1 MFNYDNLSNSASF
14 NLSVCS
20 GCLCATVCKWR
31 DAAMQAEAEI
41 KKKTMVDRDATV
53 NDVYKILDIKVAC
66 KYKQSQPV
74 TRLYNGDL
82 EGITVPCKVT
92 ESDQTCVNTLSTP
105 EQGEYTGT
113 FIKNSTGSIIIKNPD
128 GSECCRGKFG

>member
-1 MFNYDNLSNSASF
+1 MFNYDNLNNSVSSNW
-14 NLSVCS
+14 SVCS

-41 KKKTMVDRDATV
+41 NKKTKVDRDATI
-53 NDVYKILDIKVAC
+53 NDVYKILNIKVTC

-74 TRLYNGDL
+74 ARLYNGDL
-82 EGITVPCKVT
+82 KGVIVPCKDT
-92 ESDQTCVNTLSTP
+92 ASDQTYVNTVSAS

>member
-1 MFNYDNLSNSASF
+1 MFDYSNLNNSASS
-14 NLSVCS
+14 NWSVCS

-41 KKKTMVDRDATV
+41 KKKTMVDRDATI

-82 EGITVPCKVT
+82 EGIMVPCKVT
-92 ESDQTCVNTLSTP
+92 EADQTHTNTISTP
-105 EQGEYTGT
+105 KQGEYTISA
-113 FIKNSTGSIIIKNPD
+113 IKGVDSIDYYK
-128 GSECCRGKFG
+128 

>member
-1 MFNYDNLSNSASF
+1 MLDYSNLNNSASS
-14 NLSVCS
+14 NWSVCS

-31 DAAMQAEAEI
+31 DAVMQAEAEI
-41 KKKTMVDRDATV
+41 KKKTKVDRDATV

-82 EGITVPCKVT
+82 EGITIPCKVT
-92 ESDQTCVNTLSTP
+92 SDQTCVNTISTP
-105 EQGEYTGT
+105 E
-113 FIKNSTGSIIIKNPD
+113 
-128 GSECCRGKFG
+128 

>member
-1 MFNYDNLSNSASF
+1 MFNYDNLSNSVSS
-14 NLSVCS
+14 NWSICS
-20 GCLCATVCKWR
+20 GCLCSTVCKWR

-41 KKKTMVDRDATV
+41 KKKTKVDRDATV
-53 NDVYKILDIKVAC
+53 DDVYKILDIKVTC

-74 TRLYNGDL
+74 TRLYNGSLDD
-82 EGITVPCKVT
+82 IATPCKT
-92 ESDQTCVNTLSTP
+92 MESEQTSVNTVSTP
-105 EQGEYTGT
+105 KPGEYTGT

>member
-1 MFNYDNLSNSASF
+1 MFDYSNLNNSASS
-14 NLSVCS
+14 NWSVCS

-82 EGITVPCKVT
+82 ENIITPCKAMD
-92 ESDQTCVNTLSTP
+92 SDQTPPNSISTP
-105 EQGEYTGT
+105 KSGEYIGST
-113 FIKNSTGSIIIKNPD
+113 IKKYNNVD
-128 GSECCRGKFG
+128 C

>member
-1 MFNYDNLSNSASF
+1 MFNYDNLNSASS
-14 NLSVCS
+14 NWSICS
-20 GCLCATVCKWR
+20 GCLCSTVCKWR

-41 KKKTMVDRDATV
+41 KEKTMVDRDATT

-82 EGITVPCKVT
+82 KGVIVPCKDT
-92 ESDQTCVNTLSTP
+92 ASDQTYVNTVSAS

>member
-1 MFNYDNLSNSASF
+1 MFDYSNLNNSASS
-14 NLSVCS
+14 NWSVCS

-41 KKKTMVDRDATV
+41 KKKTMVDRDATI

-92 ESDQTCVNTLSTP
+92 ESDQTCVNTISTP
-105 EQGEYTGT
+105 EQGEYTIST
-113 FIKNSTGSIIIKNPD
+113 IKGVDSIDYYK
-128 GSECCRGKFG
+128 

>member
-1 MFNYDNLSNSASF
+1 MFNYD

>member
-1 MFNYDNLSNSASF
+1 MFDYSNLNNSVSSNW
-14 NLSVCS
+14 SVCS

-41 KKKTMVDRDATV
+41 NKKTKVDRDATI
-53 NDVYKILDIKVAC
+53 NDVYKILNIKVTC

-82 EGITVPCKVT
+82 DGITVPCKVT
-92 ESDQTCVNTLSTP
+92 ESDQTCVNTISTP
-105 EQGEYTGT
+105 KPGEYTG
-113 FIKNSTGSIIIKNPD
+113 STIQSRGSDDYYYKLKI
-128 GSECCRGKFG
+128 F

>member
-1 MFNYDNLSNSASF
+1 MLDYSNLNNSASS
-14 NLSVCS
+14 NWNVCS

-41 KKKTMVDRDATV
+41 KKKTMVDRDSTV

-92 ESDQTCVNTLSTP
+92 ESDQTCVNTISTP
-105 EQGEYTGT
+105 KSGEYTFST
-113 FIKNSTGSIIIKNPD
+113 IKGVNSIDYYK
-128 GSECCRGKFG
+128 

>member
-1 MFNYDNLSNSASF
+1 MFDYSNLNNSVSSNW
-14 NLSVCS
+14 NVCS

-41 KKKTMVDRDATV
+41 NKKTKVDRDATI
-53 NDVYKILDIKVAC
+53 NDVYKILNIKVTC

-82 EGITVPCKVT
+82 DGITVPCKAP
-92 ESDQTCVNTLSTP
+92 ESDPTCVNTISTP
-105 EQGEYTGT
+105 KPEEYTG
-113 FIKNSTGSIIIKNPD
+113 STIQS
-128 GSECCRGKFG
+128 RGNDDYYYKSKIF

>member
-1 MFNYDNLSNSASF
+1 MFDYSNLNNCASSNW
-14 NLSVCS
+14 SVCS

-41 KKKTMVDRDATV
+41 KKKTMVDRDATI
-53 NDVYKILDIKVAC
+53 NDVYKILDIKVTC

-82 EGITVPCKVT
+82 ENIITPCKAT
-92 ESDQTCVNTLSTP
+92 DSDQTHTNTISTP
-105 EQGEYTGT
+105 KPGEYIG
-113 FIKNSTGSIIIKNPD
+113 STIQSRGSDDYYYKPKI
-128 GSECCRGKFG
+128 F

>member
-1 MFNYDNLSNSASF
+1 MFDYSNLNNSVSSNW
-14 NLSVCS
+14 NVCS

-41 KKKTMVDRDATV
+41 KKKTMVDRDATI

-82 EGITVPCKVT
+82 EDITVPCKVT
-92 ESDQTCVNTLSTP
+92 ESDQTCVNTISTP
-105 EQGEYTGT
+105 KPGEYTG
-113 FIKNSTGSIIIKNPD
+113 STIQSRGSDDYYYKPKI
-128 GSECCRGKFG
+128 F

>member
-1 MFNYDNLSNSASF
+1 MFDYRNLNNSVSSNW
-14 NLSVCS
+14 SVCS

-41 KKKTMVDRDATV
+41 NKKTKVDRDATI
-53 NDVYKILDIKVAC
+53 NDVYKILNIKVTC

-82 EGITVPCKVT
+82 DGITVPCKVT
-92 ESDQTCVNTLSTP
+92 ESDQTCVNTISTP
-105 EQGEYTGT
+105 KPGEYTG
-113 FIKNSTGSIIIKNPD
+113 STIQSRGSD
-128 GSECCRGKFG
+128 D

>member
-1 MFNYDNLSNSASF
+1 MLDYSNLNNSASS
-14 NLSVCS
+14 NWSVCS

-41 KKKTMVDRDATV
+41 KKKTKVDRDATV

-82 EGITVPCKVT
+82 EGVIVPCKDT
-92 ESDQTCVNTLSTP
+92 ASDQTYVNTVSAS

>member
-1 MFNYDNLSNSASF
+1 MFDYSNLNNYVSSNW
-14 NLSVCS
+14 SVCS

-41 KKKTMVDRDATV
+41 KKKTMVDRDATI

-92 ESDQTCVNTLSTP
+92 ESDQTCVNTISTP
-105 EQGEYTGT
+105 KPGEYTG
-113 FIKNSTGSIIIKNPD
+113 STIQSRGSDDYYYKPKI
-128 GSECCRGKFG
+128 F

>member
-1 MFNYDNLSNSASF
+1 MFDYSNLNNSASS
-14 NLSVCS
+14 NWSVCS

-41 KKKTMVDRDATV
+41 NKKTKVDRDATV
-53 NDVYKILDIKVAC
+53 NDVYKILDIKVTC

-82 EGITVPCKVT
+82 DGITVHCKAPEV
-92 ESDQTCVNTLSTP
+92 DQTCVNTISTP
-105 EQGEYTGT
+105 KPGEYTG
-113 FIKNSTGSIIIKNPD
+113 STIQSRGSDDYYYKPKI
-128 GSECCRGKFG
+128 F

>member
-1 MFNYDNLSNSASF
+1 MFDYSNLNNSASS
-14 NLSVCS
+14 NWSVCS

-41 KKKTMVDRDATV
+41 KKKTMVDRDATI

-92 ESDQTCVNTLSTP
+92 ESDKTGVNTISTP
-105 EQGEYTGT
+105 KPGEYTG
-113 FIKNSTGSIIIKNPD
+113 STI
-128 GSECCRGKFG
+128 